1 MAAPDPSVGGTFIW
15 VISTVLF
22 VSLAAGGGCLVLYI
36 IQPDSD
42 YASWLPFVGVA
53 LVCLPWLFWMLTCL
67 YRVISRAC
75 GVRVA
80 ASGGRGGRQG
90 GNGGGG
96 AFDQGGSARAN
107 VVNNNNNNNNNNAA
121 RVEAPP
127 RIVETLPVRSPESE
141 ARRRA
146 QFEAILALD
155 EEDEEEV
162 KDKKKTRSSS
172 NHSSTDLSMASHES
186 EMPLALSMAS

>member
-1 MAAPDPSVGGTFIW
+1 MVAPDPSAGGTFIW

-22 VSLAAGGGCLVLYI
+22 LSLAAGGGCLVLYI
-36 IQPDSD
+36 IQPDSH

-67 YRVISRAC
+67 YRVISRTC

-80 ASGGRGGRQG
+80 AGGGGGGRGSG
-90 GNGGGG
+90 GSG

-107 VVNNNNNNNNNNAA
+107 VVNNNNATTAVA

-162 KDKKKTRSSS
+162 KDKKKSRSSS

>member
-1 MAAPDPSVGGTFIW
+1 MAAPDPSAGGTFIW

-80 ASGGRGGRQG
+80 AGGGRGGRQG
-90 GNGGGG
+90 SSGGGG
-96 AFDQGGSARAN
+96 AFDQGGSTRAN
-107 VVNNNNNNNNNNAA
+107 VVNNNHNNAAAAA

-162 KDKKKTRSSS
+162 KDKKKSRSSS